1 MVTSFFKYV
10 VSGTE
15 CVWLMY
21 IWIKLR
27 WTEWYRVW
35 SNIGNV
41 KLHSNCQM
49 ASHHAPRFHLQHC
62 KHNFAATD
70 DSSGGRNGLRK
81 VRVVLSSPT
90 QHSPRRVHRWTQG
103 NTTSQGSWISLACN
117 MVIFIREMRGDHCKP
132 NPEVWSGTRL
142 SKQFKLWQLR
152 HLSHYIHI
160 IISASH
166 YRRHTEKFISSWLY
180 CLLDLAT

>member
-1 MVTSFFKYV
+1 MSFFLLSSKGKESTYYVFLICFVCTLMVTSFFKYV
-10 VSGTE
+10 VSVTE

-62 KHNFAATD
+62 KHNFASTD

-81 VRVVLSSPT
+81 VQVVLSSPT
-90 QHSPRRVHRWTQG
+90 QRSPRSVHRWTKG
-103 NTTSQGSWISLACN
+103 DKTSQGSWISLAYAN
-117 MVIFIREMRGDHCKP
+117 ER
-132 NPEVWSGTRL
+132 WSL
-142 SKQFKLWQLR
+142 Q
-152 HLSHYIHI
+152 
-160 IISASH
+160 A
-166 YRRHTEKFISSWLY
+166 
-180 CLLDLAT
+180 